1 MPLVVAIKGSV
12 VALLSMQA
20 MQYRITVL
28 IVNSNVHGNRAEQ

>member
-1 MPLVVAIKGSV
+1 MPRVVAIKGSG

-28 IVNSNVHGNRAEQ
+28 IANSNVRGNLVEQ